1 MGRTIKRVYE
11 FGIFRLDAKER
22 LLWRN
27 GTALPLTPKLF
38 DTLLLLV
45 ENSGHLLLKDELM
58 KSLWP
63 DSFVEE
69 VNLAQSISRLRKLLG
84 ETSSQ
89 RYIATVAG
97 QGYRFIADVREIPN
111 SGETSGALVIE
122 SHTRESVVLE
132 K

>member
-69 VNLAQSISRLRKLLG
+69 VNLSQNIFRLRKVLG
-84 ETSSQ
+84 ETPGRQYVST
-89 RYIATVAG
+89 ITG
-97 QGYRFIADVREIPN
+97 QGYRF
-111 SGETSGALVIE
+111 
-122 SHTRESVVLE
+122 
-132 K
+132 